1 MKRVNVKYLLT
12 CLILLVSLLLGA
24 GCGLLPEIRISPS
37 PGPEPSPAPSPS
49 VAPTA
54 TPIDPDFVLPS
65 IGDSASALPSIA
77 EVVAE
82 VKPSVVAINTR
93 VQGYNIFTGSFTQ
106 EGAGSGWIIGEDGLI
121 VTNNHVVEGAE
132 SITVALDD
140 GRTFPVETVRT
151 DPLTDLAVVKINAR
165 NLPRAK
171 VGDSSQ
177 LLIGDWVTAI
187 GNSLGMGIGAT
198 TGIISGLGVSIPA
211 SETQTLYDLIQ
222 TDAAINPGNSG
233 GPLVNMAG
241 EVIGITSAK
250 ISQVGVEGMGYAI
263 SSNVA
268 IPVIEELVRTGY
280 VVRPWLGVEGL
291 LTVDSSVASY
301 FRLSV
306 DKGVLVRGVTANS
319 PAVAAGL
326 EPGDVIVS
334 LGDKE
339 VTNVEEL
346 RLVIHDSQVG
356 QKIKIT
362 FWRGDSKGNTEATL
376 AESPPPF

>member
-1 MKRVNVKYLLT
+1 MKRANIKYLSI
-12 CLILLVSLLLGA
+12 CLILLVSLLLGT
-24 GCGLLPEIRISPS
+24 GCGLLPDIGISPS
-37 PGPEPSPAPSPS
+37 PGPEPSPAPSPPT
-49 VAPTA
+49 APTT
-54 TPIDPDFVLPS
+54 TPIDPDFVLPY
-65 IGDSASALPSIA
+65 IGDSVSALPGIA

-82 VKPSVVAINTR
+82 VKPSVVAINIT

-106 EGAGSGWIIGEDGLI
+106 EGAGSGWIIDEDGLI
-121 VTNNHVVEGAE
+121 VTNNHVVQGAE

-140 GRTFPVETVRT
+140 GRTFPAEAVRT
-151 DPLTDLAVVKINAR
+151 DPLTDLAVVKINAE
-165 NLPRAK
+165 NLPAANI
-171 VGDSSQ
+171 GSSSQ
-177 LLIGDWVTAI
+177 LRIGDWVTAI

-198 TGIISGLGVSIPA
+198 SGIISGLGISIPV
-211 SETQTLYDLIQ
+211 SEGQTLYDLIQ

-268 IPVIEELVRTGY
+268 VPIIEELVKIGY

-306 DKGVLVRGVTANS
+306 DKGVLVRGVTVNS
-319 PAVAAGL
+319 PAYEAGIQA
-326 EPGDVIVS
+326 GDVIVA

-346 RLVIHDSQVG
+346 RQAIHDSRIG
-356 QKIKIT
+356 QEIKIS
-362 FWRGDSKGNTEATL
+362 FWRGGSKSTTYATL